1 MYALL
6 NFKVGVSRT
15 DTMRDICNVI
25 AGTTDIN
32 LLSSALDK
40 TTSSIAGSPGMV
52 WTISGAN
59 GRVMA
64 GEVMA
69 TDFVHESVDKPGK
82 RVGLRFKWA
91 DSTNQYI
98 VCPWTFY
105 NLGADN
111 NPEFYAYPA
120 TATTFANTSTT
131 LLNATTADDT
141 RFVAGY
147 GTPGTVALQAIIVN
161 TTKGLWISTRLTNST
176 VWGGFG
182 IETIDFMHQG
192 HTQDSESIPLF
203 AVNANTISASFT
215 KVRNLVNNTYQQE
228 TNGTNPNS
236 VTRRVTIG
244 SSDPFSDVALS
255 QGFISSDAAGNPRM
269 PAVPAF
275 IYGNNISSTALGGLI
290 GSVTS
295 KCGAQFIN
303 SYGGAFSPGQT
314 ITVGGKQYIAMWRVN
329 GNANINYIVPAE

>member
-6 NFKVGVSRT
+6 NFKVGVSRS

-32 LLSSALDK
+32 SLSSALDK
-40 TTSSIAGSPGMV
+40 TTSSIAGSPGMA

-64 GEVMA
+64 GETMA
-69 TDFVHESVDKPGK
+69 TDFVHESIDKPGK
-82 RVGLRFKWA
+82 RVGLRLKWA

-131 LLNATTADDT
+131 LLNATTADET
-141 RFVAGY
+141 RFLAGY
-147 GTPGTVALQAIIVN
+147 GTSGTVALQAIIVN
-161 TTKGLWISTRLTNST
+161 TTKGLWISTRLSNGT

-192 HTQDSESIPLF
+192 HLQDSESIPLF
-203 AVNANTISASFT
+203 AVNANTLSASFT

-228 TNGTNPNS
+228 NSGTSINS
-236 VTRRVTIG
+236 VARHVTIG
-244 SSDPFSDVALS
+244 SADPLSDTTLVN
-255 QGFISSDAAGNPRM
+255 GFLSSDTAGNPRM
-269 PAVPAF
+269 PAVPVF
-275 IYGNNISSTALGGLI
+275 IYGNNTSAALAGLI

-295 KCGAQFIN
+295 KCGAHFIN
-303 SYGGAFSPGQT
+303 SYGGTFSPSQI